1 MGRAGGLA
9 TESGRV
15 TLPGSFHDKAHLMA
29 RVRSIPSA
37 ELPPDVADIYE
48 RFAGD
53 YGPFRNQVAVF
64 AHVPEAVRHLMGM
77 LMALRQAATLPKRYL
92 EIAIVVVSKLNECH
106 YCVAHHKPFLAVE
119 GISPDGIDRLL
130 DDNNPELDDV
140 DRLVV
145 EYARVAWETP
155 NRIRDSLFQQLRQH
169 FSEPQIVELTLRI
182 TLCGFFN
189 RFNDALQIEEESE
202 ARERLSAIV

>member
-1 MGRAGGLA
+1 
-9 TESGRV
+9 
-15 TLPGSFHDKAHLMA
+15 MA

-37 ELPPDVADIYE
+37 ELPADEAAIYE
-48 RFAGD
+48 KFAAG

-64 AHVPEAVRHLMGM
+64 AHVPAAMRHLMPM
-77 LMALRQAATLPKRYL
+77 LMELREAATLPKRYL

-119 GISPDGIDRLL
+119 GISPEGIDRLL
-130 DDNNPELDDV
+130 DDDNPELDDI
-140 DRLVV
+140 DRLVI

-155 NRIRDSLFQQLRQH
+155 NRIRETVFERLRKH
-169 FSEPQIVELTLRI
+169 FSEAQIVELTLRI

-189 RFNDALQIEEESE
+189 RFNDALQIEEEAE
-202 ARERLSAIV
+202 LQTR